1 MYNILQEEHGPTA
14 LPRGEERLA
23 IDGQIDGQ
31 AENSPAGSPK
41 GSVAFCCVC
50 VCVCVC
56 VSERER
62 ERESE
67 RERER
72 EFLTRHL
79 TVSPYHSLSP
89 TFVSPFVD
97 FFSPFDDLARSPKGS
112 DPPEALCGGISKVNF
127 QETLS
132 SFGDKCQQNGSKNE
146 QRAPRTSMGCP
157 HVGPSVATCPLA

>member
-1 MYNILQEEHGPTA
+1 MVKSMVKRRTA
-14 LPRGEERLA
+14 PPGA
-23 IDGQIDGQ
+23 PKVP
-31 AENSPAGSPK
+31 SP
-41 GSVAFCCVC
+41 SVVC
-50 VCVCVC
+50 VCVCVR
-56 VSERER
+56 ERER
-62 ERESE
+62 ERVCVCV
-67 RERER
+67 RER
-72 EFLTRHL
+72 
-79 TVSPYHSLSP
+79 VSYSSSHCISLSISLSD
-89 TFVSPFVD
+89 FCFSVCR